1 MWGANNI
8 YVRRHITIDDK
19 EALEGR
25 KMYVRYIC
33 DGQIDLYCNGEH
45 IPHIDNQSMQ
55 LECRQLSGMI
65 VNHLQSGDNVI
76 AAVGGASR
84 L

>member
-1 MWGANNI
+1 MMIHNGRMESYWHKNIYYPVHILWGANNI

-33 DGQIDLYCNGEH
+33 DGQMNLTVMESIFHKLIINLCNW
-45 IPHIDNQSMQ
+45 N
-55 LECRQLSGMI
+55 
-65 VNHLQSGDNVI
+65 
-76 AAVGGASR
+76 ASNYPA
-84 L
+84 